1 MTSTNMRTAVVTGGA
16 SGIGR
21 ATVETFLADGWT
33 VVAADLNATT
43 GKELLE
49 QHGEHAEAGR
59 LAFAECDVSSES
71 DIEAAV
77 ARAVSLTG
85 RLDCMVNNAG
95 IGGAFGPVT
104 EITVEDWDYTFAVLT
119 RGVFL
124 GVKHAARVMRRQ
136 GGGSIVN
143 VASLAALTGDAGLQA
158 YSAAKASVLHMS
170 RVFATE
176 LGPDRVRVNTVCPG
190 AIATPL
196 NPVASRGFDGTP
208 LAEMQPLPFV
218 GRPEHLA
225 AAIHFFGSS
234 QSEFVTGQ
242 YLAVDGGLEAAGPRL
257 GKHLG
262 TDPRYLTVRG
272 MNEGNTGRRTTV
284 HDQVER

>member
-1 MTSTNMRTAVVTGGA
+1 MTKRPTVLITGGA

-21 ATVETFLADGWT
+21 ATVSTFLERGWT
-33 VVAADLNATT
+33 VVAADLNAAA
-43 GKELLE
+43 GEDLLE
-49 QHGEHAEAGR
+49 ANRASVDAGLLHVAR
-59 LAFAECDVSSES
+59 CDVSSEP

-77 ARAVSLTG
+77 TLAVDSTG

-95 IGGAFGPVT
+95 IGGAFGAVT
-104 EITVEDWDYTFAVLT
+104 ELTVEDWDYTFAVLS

-124 GVKHAARVMRRQ
+124 GVKHAARVMRPQ

-158 YSAAKASVLHMS
+158 YSAAKASVLHMG

-176 LGPDRVRVNTVCPG
+176 LGPDRIRVNTVCPG

-196 NPVASRGFDGTP
+196 NPMASRAFEGTP

-225 AAIHFFGSS
+225 TVIYFLGSAD
-234 QSEFVTGQ
+234 SEFVTGQ
-242 YLAVDGGLEAAGPRL
+242 YLGVDGGLQAAGPRL
-257 GKHLG
+257 GQYLG
-262 TDPRYLTVRG
+262 TDPRLVRARG
-272 MNEGNTGRRTTV
+272 VNEGNTGKPTVVHGRTA
-284 HDQVER
+284 R